1 MIVKFGVVNLLINN
15 KSFCGLKTVELSQR
29 QKCWTK
35 QWVYVRGLCK
45 AKSLVCPKP
54 TAKNQKQPPWPGDLT
69 PTPPNLRRAHPPE
82 KFKCLLHL
90 IKRLLHICNP
100 H

>member
-69 PTPPNLRRAHPPE
+69 PTPSQPTPCSSTREIQMPIAFDQTP
-82 KFKCLLHL
+82 
-90 IKRLLHICNP
+90 IAYMQSS
-100 H
+100 